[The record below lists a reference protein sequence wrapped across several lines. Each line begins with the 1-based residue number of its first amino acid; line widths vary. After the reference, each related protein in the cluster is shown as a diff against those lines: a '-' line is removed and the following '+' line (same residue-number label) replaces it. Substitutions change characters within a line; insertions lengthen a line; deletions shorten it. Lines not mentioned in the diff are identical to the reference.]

1 MQLLDSRRR
10 FIQLSP
16 TECSY
21 LIELIEDLD
30 GETTYTQTQRGFT
43 LPKLKR
49 ILSNPDSVKLI
60 HPDVEYLLDLL
71 EDDDLP
77 ATQQLKDN
85 TMLTLLEI
93 QKLQKQRFAERELI
107 EREREAR
114 RVRRLERMEQK

>member
-1 MQLLDSRRR
+1 MNITQQRK
-10 FIQLSP
+10 FIQLSSA
-16 TECSY
+16 ECQY
-21 LIELIEDLD
+21 LIELIEELD
-30 GETTYTQTQRGFT
+30 SETTYTEMQRGFT

-49 ILSNPDSVKLI
+49 ILTNPESLKLI

-77 ATQQLKDN
+77 ETQKLRDE

-93 QKLQKQRFAERELI
+93 QKLQKARFAERELI

-114 RVRRLERMEQK
+114 RLRRLERKEAK